1 MDLNLEIFH
10 GTKGNR
16 SEVIASVET
25 AADGTKARS
34 DMIIQME
41 PGNGSTSRRSC
52 HPIPEANPYLEKD
65 KDEIWKIW

>member
-1 MDLNLEIFH
+1 LDLSLEIFH
-10 GTKGNR
+10 GIKARR
-16 SEVIASVET
+16 SELNAWDDT
-25 AADGTKARS
+25 AADGIKVRS

-65 KDEIWKIW
+65 NDEIWKVW